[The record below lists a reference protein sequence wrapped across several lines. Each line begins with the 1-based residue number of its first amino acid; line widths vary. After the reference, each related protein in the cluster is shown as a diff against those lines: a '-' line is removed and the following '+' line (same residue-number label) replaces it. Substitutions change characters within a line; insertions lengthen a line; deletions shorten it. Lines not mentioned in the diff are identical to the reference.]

1 MSQTRVAE
9 QENTTPEHNSVL
21 GDIDSGLAGQLN
33 GVSSWQPQE
42 NTSLVGLREA
52 LVKRLSLATIRKP
65 RQNKTILPQAFT
77 PTYVEQWPDDEEDEQ
92 LDQLEQFNDLFYT
105 EPDNDTTATL
115 PKGSKTTPVLEP
127 ADGEP
132 VGDELVDAELESG
145 EPALADSA
153 VSEPLVSVGSESTS
167 FTEQVEQPEHDT
179 PHSEQL
185 VSPAPRGEELSRSK
199 APLFATAVEEANN
212 DGSNDRDVVSGELSD
227 TSDEGHDTL
236 FDGGNRTEQPFLKT
250 RTAADSPRG
259 MAAWRLPHLRLS
271 DGRVRVIA
279 AAGVAC
285 AVLAGGAYV
294 ARVNVVQQQI
304 QDCNTAVSRLRD
316 QQSRLAHEAKSD
328 NVTKALKVTDKQ
340 ILKDDAHVITDL
352 KKAVAQAQGKVV
364 LPSCE
369 LGYWDLTTNLTSTT
383 EQAAHEL
390 TQREKALISAVS
402 AVSKA
407 VSAQKLASVKAS
419 LKIAVDSASKT
430 LSDSDGKVQD
440 NATRDELK
448 KAIDAAKKLLKE
460 NKETN
465 PAKYATK
472 TLDEAIGKVNASVE
486 AKRKADEEAAKAR
499 EAESAQS
506 DSSGSAA
513 ATVPTTPYVPAPHVP
528 STPAPS
534 GPSVPETPP
543 SWSVPGE
550 STNPFPN
557 HL

>member
-21 GDIDSGLAGQLN
+21 GGIDSGLAGQLN

-42 NTSLVGLREA
+42 DMSLVGLREA

-77 PTYVEQWPDDEEDEQ
+77 PTYVEQWLDDEEDEQ

-105 EPDNDTTATL
+105 EPDDATTDTL

-145 EPALADSA
+145 ETALADSA

-167 FTEQVEQPEHDT
+167 FTEQVDQPEHDT
-179 PHSEQL
+179 PHSEQSA
-185 VSPAPRGEELSRSK
+185 SPAPRGEELARSK

-212 DGSNDRDVVSGELSD
+212 DGSNDRDVTSGELSD

-236 FDGGNRTEQPFLKT
+236 FDGGNRIEQPFLKS

-259 MAAWRLPHLRLS
+259 MAAWRLPRLRLS

-285 AVLAGGAYV
+285 AVLALGAHV

-316 QQSRLAHEAKSD
+316 QQSRLAHAAKSSD
-328 NVTKALKVTDKQ
+328 VTKALKVAESQ
-340 ILKDDAHVITDL
+340 VLNADAHVIADL
-352 KKAVAQAQGKVV
+352 KKAVKQAQSKVA

-369 LGYWDLTTNLTSTT
+369 LGYWDFTTSLTSTT
-383 EQAAHEL
+383 EQSAHEL
-390 TQREKALISAVS
+390 TQREKALTSAVS

-440 NATRDELK
+440 NATRDKLK

-460 NKETN
+460 NKETD

-472 TLDEAIGKVNASVE
+472 ALDDAVGKVNASVE
-486 AKRKADEEAAKAR
+486 AKRKADEEAAKAH

-506 DSSGSAA
+506 GSPSPAP
-513 ATVPTTPYVPAPHVP
+513 TIPTTPYVPATPYVP
-528 STPAPS
+528 SAPAPS
-534 GPSVPETPP
+534 VPSVPETPP

-550 STNPFPN
+550 STNPFPD

>member
-1 MSQTRVAE
+1 MTQTRVAE

-92 LDQLEQFNDLFYT
+92 LDQLEQFNNLFYT

-145 EPALADSA
+145 ETALADSA

-179 PHSEQL
+179 PHSEQSA
-185 VSPAPRGEELSRSK
+185 SPAPRGEELARSK

-212 DGSNDRDVVSGELSD
+212 DGSNDRDVTSGELSD

-236 FDGGNRTEQPFLKT
+236 FDGGNRIEQPFLKS
-250 RTAADSPRG
+250 RTSADASRG
-259 MAAWRLPHLRLS
+259 MAGGRVPRLRIS
-271 DGRVRVIA
+271 GGRVRVIA

-285 AVLAGGAYV
+285 AVLAGAYV

-340 ILKDDAHVITDL
+340 VLKDDAHVITDL

-369 LGYWDLTTNLTSTT
+369 LGYWDLTTSLASTT
-383 EQAAHEL
+383 EQAAHEI
-390 TQREKALISAVS
+390 TQREKALTSAVS

-419 LKIAVDSASKT
+419 LKIAVGTASKT
-430 LSDSDGKVQD
+430 LSDSDGNVAD
-440 NATRDELK
+440 NATRDALK

-460 NKETN
+460 GKETD
-465 PAKYATK
+465 PATYSTK
-472 TLDEAIGKVNASVE
+472 ALDEAVGKVNASVE

-506 DSSGSAA
+506 GSSGSAA
-513 ATVPTTPYVPAPHVP
+513 PTVPTTPYVTAPHVP

-534 GPSVPETPP
+534 EPSVPETPP

-550 STNPFPN
+550 STNPFPD

>member
-9 QENTTPEHNSVL
+9 QENTTPEHNSIV

-42 NTSLVGLREA
+42 DMSLVGLREA

-77 PTYVEQWPDDEEDEQ
+77 PTYVEQWLDDEEDEQ
-92 LDQLEQFNDLFYT
+92 LGQLEQFNDLFYT
-105 EPDNDTTATL
+105 EPDNDTTDTL

-127 ADGEP
+127 ADGEA

-153 VSEPLVSVGSESTS
+153 VSEPLVSVGSESTL
-167 FTEQVEQPEHDT
+167 FTEQVDQPEHDT

-185 VSPAPRGEELSRSK
+185 VSPVSGEEPARSES
-199 APLFATAVEEANN
+199 PLFAPAVEEANN
-212 DGSNDRDVVSGELSD
+212 DGSNDRDVTSGELSD

-236 FDGGNRTEQPFLKT
+236 FDGGNRTEQPFPKS

-259 MAAWRLPHLRLS
+259 MAGGRVPRLRPIG
-271 DGRVRVIA
+271 GRVRVIA
-279 AAGVAC
+279 AASVAC
-285 AVLAGGAYV
+285 AVLAGAYV

-316 QQSRLAHEAKSD
+316 QQSRLAHAAKSSD
-328 NVTKALKVTDKQ
+328 VMKALKVAESQ
-340 ILKDDAHVITDL
+340 VLNADAHVIADL
-352 KKAVAQAQGKVV
+352 KKAVKQAQSKVA

-369 LGYWDLTTNLTSTT
+369 LGYWDFTTSLTSTT
-383 EQAAHEL
+383 EQAAHEI
-390 TQREKALISAVS
+390 TQREKALTSAVS

-440 NATRDELK
+440 NATRDKLK

-460 NKETN
+460 GKETD
-465 PAKYATK
+465 PATYSTK
-472 TLDEAIGKVNASVE
+472 ALDNAIGKVNASVD

-499 EAESAQS
+499 ETESAQS
-506 DSSGSAA
+506 GSPSPAP
-513 ATVPTTPYVPAPHVP
+513 TVPTTPYVPAAPTVP

-534 GPSVPETPP
+534 EPSVPETPP

-550 STNPFPN
+550 STNPFPD

>member
-9 QENTTPEHNSVL
+9 QENTTPEHNSIV

-42 NTSLVGLREA
+42 DMSLVGLREA

-77 PTYVEQWPDDEEDEQ
+77 PTYVEQWLDDEEDEQ
-92 LDQLEQFNDLFYT
+92 LGQLEQFNDLFYT
-105 EPDNDTTATL
+105 EPDNDTTDTL

-127 ADGEP
+127 ADGEA

-153 VSEPLVSVGSESTS
+153 VSEPLVSVGSESTL
-167 FTEQVEQPEHDT
+167 FTEQVDQPEHDT

-185 VSPAPRGEELSRSK
+185 VSPVSGEEPARSES
-199 APLFATAVEEANN
+199 PLFAPAVEEANN
-212 DGSNDRDVVSGELSD
+212 DGSNDRDVTSGELSD

-236 FDGGNRTEQPFLKT
+236 FDGGNRTEQPFPKS

-259 MAAWRLPHLRLS
+259 MAGGRVPRLRPIG
-271 DGRVRVIA
+271 GRVRVIA
-279 AAGVAC
+279 AASVAC
-285 AVLAGGAYV
+285 AVLAGAYV

-316 QQSRLAHEAKSD
+316 QQSRLAHAAKSSD
-328 NVTKALKVTDKQ
+328 VMKALKVAESQ
-340 ILKDDAHVITDL
+340 VLNADAHVIADL
-352 KKAVAQAQGKVV
+352 KKAVKQAQSKVA

-369 LGYWDLTTNLTSTT
+369 LGYWDFTTSLTSTT
-383 EQAAHEL
+383 EQSAHEL
-390 TQREKALISAVS
+390 TQREKALTSAVS

-440 NATRDELK
+440 NATRDKLK

-460 NKETN
+460 NKETD

-472 TLDEAIGKVNASVE
+472 ALDDAIGKVNASVE
-486 AKRKADEEAAKAR
+486 AKRKADEEAAKAH

-506 DSSGSAA
+506 GSPSPAP
-513 ATVPTTPYVPAPHVP
+513 TIPTTPYVPATPYVP
-528 STPAPS
+528 SAPAPS
-534 GPSVPETPP
+534 VPSVPETPP

-550 STNPFPN
+550 STNPFPD